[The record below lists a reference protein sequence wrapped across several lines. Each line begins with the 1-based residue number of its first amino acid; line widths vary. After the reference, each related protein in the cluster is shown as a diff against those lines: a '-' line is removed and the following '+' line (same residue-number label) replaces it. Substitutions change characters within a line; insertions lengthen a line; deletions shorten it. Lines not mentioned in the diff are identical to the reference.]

1 MANSQI
7 NPTSV
12 QINIHFSKLKPLQSL
27 AGVDKTFYLG
37 GRMGTR
43 LYFY

>member
-27 AGVDKTFYLG
+27 AGGDKTYLG